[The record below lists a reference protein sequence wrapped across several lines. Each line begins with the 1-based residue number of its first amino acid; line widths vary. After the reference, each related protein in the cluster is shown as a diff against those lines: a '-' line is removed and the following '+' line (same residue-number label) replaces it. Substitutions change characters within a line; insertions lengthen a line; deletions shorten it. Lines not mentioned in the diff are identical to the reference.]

1 MRRAAHVK
9 HENISYCFIL
19 LSTSRY
25 DPSLPPALPSTIF
38 LTFISTIVLCELS
51 PERQTFQMLFYDTLS
66 NLDVKLVPKII
77 KFLYNKFLL
86 ISILLVFFIAFLNTK
101 I

>member
-1 MRRAAHVK
+1 MLNMRTSVTA
-9 HENISYCFIL
+9 SYCCQLVAMIP
-19 LSTSRY
+19 
-25 DPSLPPALPSTIF
+25 PSLPHSLPSTIF

>member
-1 MRRAAHVK
+1 MLNMRTSVTA
-9 HENISYCFIL
+9 SYCCQLVAMIP
-19 LSTSRY
+19 
-25 DPSLPPALPSTIF
+25 PSLPPSLPSTTF